1 MRTEILDKYC
11 MYIVNEHVVDLYKNC
26 QKARIS
32 QTLDWREHPLWR
44 RFHVRWVMLYALW
57 TRARCRAKS
66 YAQSKF
72 LKLAAPPFCCKITA
86 SSLGTCVT
94 CACSPLIRYVHVS
107 QRVEAPCVRP
117 WGCLPFDYPHTCIC
131 RKRLKPPCVRPSVR
145 GLACLLIT
153 HTCICW
159 KRLKRR
165 VLAFW
170 SGTRAFVA
178 NGWSAVRP
186 CVKESKPGVCSSCCF
201 PH

>member
-1 MRTEILDKYC
+1 

-26 QKARIS
+26 QKARMS
-32 QTLDWREHPLWR
+32 QTLDWREHPLRR
-44 RFHVRWVMLYALW
+44 RFHVRWVMLHALW

-66 YAQSKF
+66 YAQSKV

-107 QRVEAPCVRP
+107 QTVEAPVRP
-117 WGCLPFDYPHTCIC
+117 SVGLLAFWLRAHVHLSQTVEAP
-131 RKRLKPPCVRPSVR
+131 RASVR
-145 GLACLLIT
+145 GLAGLLIT
-153 HTCICW
+153 HTCICR

-178 NGWSAVRP
+178 NSWSAVRP
-186 CVKESKPGVCSSCCF
+186 CVKESEPGVCSPCCF

>member
-1 MRTEILDKYC
+1 MRTEILEKYG

-66 YAQSKF
+66 YAQSKV

-94 CACSPLIRYVHVS
+94 CACSPLIRYVRVS
-107 QRVEAPCVRP
+107 QTVEAPVRPSVGLLAFWLPAHVHLSQTVEAPVRPSVRP
-117 WGCLPFDYPHTCIC
+117 WACLPFDYAHVHL
-131 RKRLKPPCVRPSVR
+131 LKTVEAPC
-145 GLACLLIT
+145 ACLLIR
-153 HTCICW
+153 HTRICR
-159 KRLKRR
+159 KQLKRR
-165 VLAFW
+165 ASMRQRIQTGGL
-170 SGTRAFVA
+170 
-178 NGWSAVRP
+178 
-186 CVKESKPGVCSSCCF
+186 
-201 PH
+201 